1 MIARRTFC
9 QLAGLAL
16 AGVTVPDDLEMRD
29 IRLPGTFSK
38 RMTLFLPK
46 QPPRDAGARDA
57 GASDAGASD
66 AGAGGTARLLVLLH
80 GLGETTEERAGA
92 YAWIERYGLGTAYA
106 RLRHPPVVRTSRR
119 EDITDARLAE
129 INVQL
134 SAKPFGGMV
143 IACPYLPNVHAT
155 HTPLDEVARWI
166 VETVVP
172 RARAESDA
180 TGHPASATEIDGCSL
195 GGYLSLEIF
204 LRRPEAFNACG
215 GVQSAIGES
224 SAARYAER
232 FAKAM
237 ARVGPRDVY
246 LATSSRDPFRLG
258 NEALA
263 RELGKR
269 SIRHTLRVL
278 PGPHDQ
284 PWLRESGTLD
294 MLLWHDQR

>member
-9 QLAGLAL
+9 QLAGLSL
-16 AGVTVPDDLEMRD
+16 AGVPSASASALLGDDLEMRD
-29 IRLPGTFSK
+29 LRLPGTFSK

-46 QPPRDAGARDA
+46 HLSNGAN
-57 GASDAGASD
+57 GSP
-66 AGAGGTARLLVLLH
+66 TARLLVLLH
-80 GLGETTEERAGA
+80 GLGETTDERAGA
-92 YAWIERYGLGTAYA
+92 YAWIERYGLGTAYG
-106 RLRHPPVVRTSRR
+106 RLRHPPVTRTSRR
-119 EDITDARLAE
+119 EDMTDARLAE
-129 INVQL
+129 INAQL
-134 SAKPFGGMV
+134 GAKPFGGFA

-155 HTPLDEVARWI
+155 RTSLDEVARWI

-172 RARAESDA
+172 HARAESSLAD
-180 TGHPASATEIDGCSL
+180 ASAAHTEIDGCSL

-204 LRRPEAFNACG
+204 LRRPEAFGACG
-215 GVQSAIGES
+215 GVQSAIGEA

-269 SIRHTLRVL
+269 SIRPRLLSLRVL